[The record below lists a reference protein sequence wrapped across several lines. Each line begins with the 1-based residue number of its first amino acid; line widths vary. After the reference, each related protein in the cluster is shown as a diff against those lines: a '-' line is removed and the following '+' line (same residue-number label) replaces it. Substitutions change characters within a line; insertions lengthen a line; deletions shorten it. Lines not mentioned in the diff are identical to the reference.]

1 MAGRLF
7 LPVNAAEGELTDF
20 DFDIGYLSQ
29 RSEDRPAKRR
39 TGAAPVVECDL
50 QPNGFRQPAAVQR
63 LKLAFEVSATREY
76 SRL

>member
-7 LPVNAAEGELTDF
+7 LPVNAAEGQLTDC
-20 DFDIGYLSQ
+20 DSDIGYLSQ

-50 QPNGFRQPAAVQR
+50 QPKASGNPARFNIQKMVI
-63 LKLAFEVSATREY
+63 EVSATREY